1 MADSVVAGWLI
12 EIGLQ
17 DVIPIFREV
26 AALSLPVGWSY
37 RGNMW
42 LTWQVIFRRVLT
54 AKRWLRWTTL
64 N

>member
-26 AALSLPVGWSY
+26 AVLAPCSSLLARP
-37 RGNMW
+37 
-42 LTWQVIFRRVLT
+42 TKVIFG
-54 AKRWLRWTTL
+54 
-64 N
+64 